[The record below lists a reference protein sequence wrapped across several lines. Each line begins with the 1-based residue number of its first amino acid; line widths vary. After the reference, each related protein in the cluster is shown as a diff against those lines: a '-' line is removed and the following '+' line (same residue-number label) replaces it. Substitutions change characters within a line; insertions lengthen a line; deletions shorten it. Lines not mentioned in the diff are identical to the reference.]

1 MNRGTA
7 QQEFGGVW
15 TDQKLRL
22 LSKYLEAYM
31 VIFRTRPFLSP
42 VYIDAFAG
50 TGRRPVKTDDV
61 SKEDSLATKGSAR
74 IALEVAEPSFKK
86 FVFVEKS
93 PEKCSELLS
102 LKDEYPEKADRI
114 EVIQGE
120 SSEFLKSWA
129 SSVDTK
135 TTRAVI
141 FLDPFGM
148 QVEWSLL
155 EVLANTQIVDLWIL
169 VPLGIGANRLLTRH
183 DLPSDDWSE
192 KLTNF
197 FGNEDWKERFYR
209 SRIQPDL
216 FGESSALE
224 KHGNHDALCDYFI
237 ERLKAIFPG
246 VADNPVTQR
255 NSNNSPMFLLCFATA
270 NPNPN
275 TIAAAK
281 RIAQHLLKVG

>member
-7 QQEFGGVW
+7 QQEFGGIW

-50 TGRRPVKTDDV
+50 TGRRPVKAASSV
-61 SKEDSLATKGSAR
+61 IEESLVVKGSAR
-74 IALEVAEPSFKK
+74 IALEVSEPSFRK

-93 PEKCSELLS
+93 PDKCAELLL

-114 EVIQGE
+114 EVVQSE
-120 SSEFLKSWA
+120 SSEYLKHWA
-129 SSVDTK
+129 STVDK
-135 TTRAVI
+135 KSTRAVI

-155 EVLANTQIVDLWIL
+155 EDLARTQIVDLWIL
-169 VPLGIGANRLLTRH
+169 VPLGIGANRLLTRD

-209 SRIQPDL
+209 PRAQPDL
-216 FGESSALE
+216 FGESSAVE
-224 KHGNHDALCDYFI
+224 KHGNHDALRDYFI
-237 ERLKAIFPG
+237 ERLKALFPG

-270 NPNPN
+270 NPNPT

-281 RIAQHLLKVG
+281 RIAQHLLKAG